1 MRFDLRVPMGM
12 MFTLIGLIL
21 LVFGMK
27 TNGAAALYAPSR
39 GIDVNLWWGPVL
51 LAFGLIVLF
60 VGERKKNRP
69 GTRD

>member
-12 MFTLIGLIL
+12 MFTLIGLVL
-21 LVFGMK
+21 TVFGMK
-27 TNGAAALYAPSR
+27 TKVDAALYAPSL
-39 GIDVNLWWGPVL
+39 GIDVNLWWGLVL

-69 GTRD
+69 GNGD